1 MKLYCQKCK
10 EIKEV
15 GSNVIKSNVNDVAL
29 CHKCGTPLKS
39 FLREEVPPVEVS
51 GNVQSNMKILFG

>member
-15 GSNVIKSNVNDVAL
+15 GSNVNEVAL
-29 CHKCGTPLKS
+29 CLKCGTPLKTI
-39 FLREEVPPVEVS
+39 LREEVPPVEVS

>member
-15 GSNVIKSNVNDVAL
+15 GSNVKKSNVNDVAL
-29 CHKCGTPLKS
+29 CLKCGTPLKS
-39 FLREEVPPVEVS
+39 VLREEVPPVEVS

>member
-29 CHKCGTPLKS
+29 CIKCGTPLKS

>member
-15 GSNVIKSNVNDVAL
+15 ESNVIESNVNDVAL

>member
-15 GSNVIKSNVNDVAL
+15 GSNVNDVAL
-29 CHKCGTPLKS
+29 CFKCETPLKPI
-39 FLREEVPPVEVS
+39 LREEVPPVEVS